1 MISQQVKAT
10 AASVS
15 TGLAALGP
23 FFGAEFHDGSA
34 TSEAPWR
41 SMDELLA
48 SPEVLNRRVA
58 FVRDSLAERAG
69 LAVDAIE
76 PRVAASVAH
85 LGLLARLT
93 APLFALALVH
103 RRALAMDLRDLRW
116 RPLEGT
122 AFDVSIPVDVLAA
135 ADMRTTT
142 MLDGDAITEVGEA
155 FSRFGVSRRILSG
168 NAASAL
174 AGAATALRLTRAD
187 LAGPARMMLASL
199 LEHPMLCDAAR
210 LEPGGTLRRRSCC
223 LIYRAAPGA
232 NGALCGDCVLVPR
245 REQQLAEL
253 LGRQSPTAIP
263 FTQP

>member
-1 MISQQVKAT
+1 VISRQVEAT

-15 TGLAALGP
+15 AGLAALGP

-34 TSEAPWR
+34 LPEASWR
-41 SMDELLA
+41 SMGELLEN
-48 SPEVLNRRVA
+48 PEVLNQRVA
-58 FVRDSLAERAG
+58 FVRGSLAERAG

-103 RRALAMDLRDLRW
+103 RRAMAIGLRDLRW

-122 AFDVSIPVDVLAA
+122 AFDVSIPVDLLAA
-135 ADMRTTT
+135 SDVPATT
-142 MLDGDAITEVGEA
+142 MLDGDAVTEVGEA
-155 FSRFGVSRRILSG
+155 FSRFGISRQILSG

-174 AGAATALRLTRAD
+174 AGAATALSLTRTD
-187 LAGPARMMLASL
+187 LAESARAMLAGL
-199 LEHPMLCDAAR
+199 LTHPTLRDAAR
-210 LEPGGTLRRRSCC
+210 LEPSGTLRRRSCC

-245 REQQLAEL
+245 RDQRLAEL
-253 LGRQSPTAIP
+253 LGPQSPAAIRLTKP
-263 FTQP
+263 

>member
-1 MISQQVKAT
+1 MISRQVKTT

-15 TGLAALGP
+15 AGLAALGP
-23 FFGAEFHDGSA
+23 FFSAGFHDESA
-34 TSEAPWR
+34 PPEASWR
-41 SMDELLA
+41 SMDELLGD
-48 SPEVLNRRVA
+48 PEVLNRRVA
-58 FVRDSLAERAG
+58 FVRGSLAERAG

-103 RRALAMDLRDLRW
+103 RCALAMDLRDLRW

-122 AFDVSIPVDVLAA
+122 AFDVSIPLNVLAA
-135 ADMRTTT
+135 TDVPATS
-142 MLDGDAITEVGEA
+142 MLDGHAVTEVGEA
-155 FSRFGVSRRILSG
+155 FSRFGISRRILRG

-174 AGAATALRLTRAD
+174 AGAATALSLTRTD
-187 LAGPARMMLASL
+187 LAEPARAMLAGL
-199 LEHPMLCDAAR
+199 LTHPMLRDAAR

-253 LGRQSPTAIP
+253 LDRQSPNAS
-263 FTQP
+263 